1 MGEDQKG
8 QKWVINKH
16 YGVKIIFRQGVPGVP
31 GSPGSL
37 GTKGPRV
44 SNVYYYVSIY
54 IYIYFYLQGEPGRDG
69 KVGKQGQP
77 GQTVCFIAIN

>member
-1 MGEDQKG
+1 M
-8 QKWVINKH
+8 
-16 YGVKIIFRQGVPGVP
+16 
-31 GSPGSL
+31 
-37 GTKGPRV
+37 
-44 SNVYYYVSIY
+44 SNVLLLCEY